1 MVIALVETK
10 NSVVRKSVKSSQS
23 KHAQGLNLF
32 DEYSNCCLLCTRY
45 RVVLENG

>member
-23 KHAQGLNLF
+23 KHAQGLISLMNIVIVVYYARDIGLF
-32 DEYSNCCLLCTRY
+32 
-45 RVVLENG
+45 

>member
-23 KHAQGLNLF
+23 KHAQGLHLF
-32 DEYSNCCLLCTRY
+32 DEDSNCCLLCTRY